1 MSSQQLPPAQPEPQR
16 ASSPV
21 DSPLVEAQTIPAPA
35 TDAPEDKKKRPR
47 FFRWSSVLRRA
58 WSQSLQFRALTSSG
72 ALMILAFMMVGTSI
86 SNQIATGLFEN
97 QRDQALSEASGGF
110 SNVQSVIDSR
120 TSRSD
125 NELTRDVGRAL
136 TVLKPDTNSKSRN
149 WALTQLDGQGARGFI
164 PEQQSNRTL
173 DGSIIPESL
182 KKQLL
187 VDDGVYYQT
196 VQVEVRND
204 NGRYETKPMMIVG
217 KRLSIPQN
225 PYYGAFVIYDMSET
239 STTITRINYVLVTGF
254 SVLLVVVLTI
264 VWLVTR
270 MVVRPITVTAITA
283 ERLSEGDL
291 SQRVRVRGKH
301 QAARLGISFNK
312 MADSLQEQIEQ
323 LEQLSTLQQRF
334 VSDVSHELRTPL
346 TTIQLSSEM
355 LYRRRDSLPAAQVRG
370 VELLY
375 KQVDRFDSM
384 LKDLLEISR
393 FDAGSA
399 TLNPHSEDVLQ
410 ILQDV
415 MQQALPHLERTN
427 TKVRIH
433 ASAPRI
439 MADVDRVRMERVL
452 RNLLFNA
459 IEHSESRPI
468 DVYIATNRN
477 TLGIAVRD
485 HGVGLTEEQAAQV
498 FNRFWRADTSRK
510 RTLGG
515 TGLGLSI
522 TAEDVRLH
530 NGTVTAW
537 GQPDRGACFTVN
549 VPLHQD
555 QPMGASPVLI
565 TGDVEPGMPVD
576 GTGIAGA
583 AKAATGARATRQ
595 VPRSAAQDSGEGTS
609 QAATSYGINDSAGR
623 K

>member
-35 TDAPEDKKKRPR
+35 ADAPEDKKKRPR

-346 TTIQLSSEM
+346 T
-355 LYRRRDSLPAAQVRG
+355 
-370 VELLY
+370 
-375 KQVDRFDSM
+375 DRKS
-384 LKDLLEISR
+384 
-393 FDAGSA
+393 
-399 TLNPHSEDVLQ
+399 V
-410 ILQDV
+410 V
-415 MQQALPHLERTN
+415 
-427 TKVRIH
+427 
-433 ASAPRI
+433 
-439 MADVDRVRMERVL
+439 
-452 RNLLFNA
+452 
-459 IEHSESRPI
+459 
-468 DVYIATNRN
+468 
-477 TLGIAVRD
+477 
-485 HGVGLTEEQAAQV
+485 
-498 FNRFWRADTSRK
+498 
-510 RTLGG
+510 
-515 TGLGLSI
+515 
-522 TAEDVRLH
+522 
-530 NGTVTAW
+530 
-537 GQPDRGACFTVN
+537 
-549 VPLHQD
+549 
-555 QPMGASPVLI
+555 
-565 TGDVEPGMPVD
+565 
-576 GTGIAGA
+576 
-583 AKAATGARATRQ
+583 
-595 VPRSAAQDSGEGTS
+595 
-609 QAATSYGINDSAGR
+609 
-623 K
+623 